1 MRTCD
6 VDGCENK
13 HKGHGLCNKHLT
25 RQRHIRNPEKR
36 RAAWE
41 KWDKE
46 NKDNRKSYMAEY
58 HLGYYEK
65 NKRKLIDRSRKWH
78 KENPELASQR
88 NKKYRENNKDA
99 VLISKKAWSLTE
111 GNKRAQNNR
120 DNIADVYIRR
130 IIRERFGV
138 KSPPQELIE
147 LKRVQLKIH
156 RLINRGNKI

>member
-1 MRTCD
+1 
-6 VDGCENK
+6 
-13 HKGHGLCNKHLT
+13 
-25 RQRHIRNPEKR
+25 
-36 RAAWE
+36 
-41 KWDKE
+41 
-46 NKDNRKSYMAEY
+46 
-58 HLGYYEK
+58 
-65 NKRKLIDRSRKWH
+65 
-78 KENPELASQR
+78 
-88 NKKYRENNKDA
+88 